1 MVKDGNG
8 RDIPNMEGCYFMN
21 KKFLIPL
28 VLVLLGVLI
37 PVVYAATHGDETPE
51 PPSSASVEPAV
62 EEERAQDEVQENQH
76 QEKEDVDAEDEE
88 KEHQE
93 SAETAVSDKESSNT
107 GSQSKQSTK
116 GSQDN
121 KSAETKQ
128 PTGQST
134 SSNQGKQGTSSSAS
148 QGSKQKDN
156 NIQVAVTIVGKNGNI
171 MCNSAKVDV
180 KEKGTALDALYA
192 AGLSC
197 KVRSDGYVEEISGLA
212 ENSSGEGWMYS
223 VNGGPPPP
231 FGANKCTLNRGD
243 RIIWFYGNIGDPP
256 PKV

>member
-1 MVKDGNG
+1 
-8 RDIPNMEGCYFMN
+8 MN

-134 SSNQGKQGTSSSAS
+134 SAS

-197 KVRSDGYVEEISGLA
+197 KVRSDGYVREISGLA
-212 ENSSGEGWMYS
+212 ENPRTGEGWMYA
-223 VNGGPPPP
+223 VNGGSPPGV
-231 FGANKCTLNRGD
+231 GANSYTMSSGD
-243 RIIWFYGNIGDPP
+243 RIIWFYGNIGDQP
-256 PKV
+256 PKL

>member
-1 MVKDGNG
+1 
-8 RDIPNMEGCYFMN
+8 MN

-121 KSAETKQ
+121 KSAETKH
-128 PTGQST
+128 PDILLFSVIPFPFFFLTHFPKKYV
-134 SSNQGKQGTSSSAS
+134 QGILHGFTTF
-148 QGSKQKDN
+148 G
-156 NIQVAVTIVGKNGNI
+156 
-171 MCNSAKVDV
+171 
-180 KEKGTALDALYA
+180 
-192 AGLSC
+192 
-197 KVRSDGYVEEISGLA
+197 RGYKYL
-212 ENSSGEGWMYS
+212 
-223 VNGGPPPP
+223 
-231 FGANKCTLNRGD
+231 
-243 RIIWFYGNIGDPP
+243 
-256 PKV
+256 